1 MINLNSIYFR
11 KLRQG
16 RAQQTLFNLSLA
28 LLLSMLVFLVGIKQ
42 THSDVVCKVVAILLH
57 YLILVS
63 FMWMLMEAILQYLT
77 FVKILGT
84 YITRFTLKTV
94 VPAWGRS
101 CPLNTV
107 RCTFFRRM
115 KQENNTF
122 SLSKN
127 QSTMYLY

>member
-1 MINLNSIYFR
+1 
-11 KLRQG
+11 
-16 RAQQTLFNLSLA
+16 
-28 LLLSMLVFLVGIKQ
+28 MLVFLVGIKQ

-94 VPAWGRS
+94 VPAWGKS
-101 CPLNTV
+101 ESTEYFNPLVKTSGVVVCNPV
-107 RCTFFRRM
+107 DNLMLC
-115 KQENNTF
+115 
-122 SLSKN
+122 
-127 QSTMYLY
+127 Y

>member
-1 MINLNSIYFR
+1 MFFSR

-16 RAQQTLFNLSLA
+16 RAQQTLFNLSLS
-28 LLLSMLVFLVGIKQ
+28 LLLSMLVFLVGVKQ
-42 THSDVVCKVVAILLH
+42 THNYYGCVVVALLLH

-94 VPAWGRS
+94 LPAWGWYFHLHIHTS
-101 CPLNTV
+101 SV
-107 RCTFFRRM
+107 KSM
-115 KQENNTF
+115 KSYNE
-122 SLSKN
+122 
-127 QSTMYLY
+127 

>member
-1 MINLNSIYFR
+1 MVENFYKHSVTCLSTR

-94 VPAWGRS
+94 VPAWG
-101 CPLNTV
+101 
-107 RCTFFRRM
+107 
-115 KQENNTF
+115 K
-122 SLSKN
+122 
-127 QSTMYLY
+127 